1 MPMSYL
7 KSGFVASAALT
18 KPGDLLSFFLHH
30 IGFICSFINMEL
42 PIRPLLERIPLSGP
56 ASLAIREFKASAF
69 RYPWHQHPEIELT
82 WILKGSGLRYVGD
95 SVEPFHA
102 GDFCLLGSN
111 LPHTWLTSENE
122 LRAMVRSLVVQFD
135 PDRWGKEILELPE
148 FARIAD
154 LLDRASH
161 GLCFEGRLAAK
172 TRRKMFGPTS
182 PLRRFTALLE
192 ILEELAHSDAR
203 PLSLAPWAH
212 GRRRDTDSR
221 LNTVFAYLSENARS
235 EVSQAD
241 AARRVRLSPAAF
253 SRFFRR
259 AAGKTFQ
266 AYVTDLRLSEACRQ
280 LLESKRTI
288 SEIAFDAGFGNLSNF
303 NRAFRL
309 ARGMPP
315 GEFRRQAV
323 PVA

>member
-1 MPMSYL
+1 MQ
-7 KSGFVASAALT
+7 
-18 KPGDLLSFFLHH
+18 
-30 IGFICSFINMEL
+30 L
-42 PIRPLLERIPLSGP
+42 PHQPLLERIPLSGP
-56 ASLAIREFKASAF
+56 ASLAVREFKARAF
-69 RYPWHQHPEIELT
+69 KYPWHQHPEIELT

>member
-1 MPMSYL
+1 MPISYL
-7 KSGFVASAALT
+7 GNGFTASAALT
-18 KPGDLLSFFLHH
+18 KPGDLLSFFFHF
-30 IGFICSFINMEL
+30 IGYICSFINMEL
-42 PIRPLLERIPLSGP
+42 PLRPLLERIPLSGP
-56 ASLAIREFKASAF
+56 ASLTIREFTAF

-122 LRAMVRSLVVQFD
+122 PGAMVRSLVVQFD
-135 PDRWGKEILELPE
+135 PDRWGKEILQLPE
-148 FARIAD
+148 FVRIAD

-161 GLCFEGRLAAK
+161 GLCFERRLAAK
-172 TRRKMFGPTS
+172 TRRKMFRPAS

-192 ILEELAHSDAR
+192 ILEELALSNAR
-203 PLSLAPWAH
+203 PLSLAPWAR
-212 GRRRDTDSR
+212 GRRRDSR

-235 EVSQAD
+235 QVSQAD
-241 AARRVRLSPAAF
+241 AARLVRLSPAAF

-259 AAGKTFQ
+259 AAGKTFH

-288 SEIAFDAGFGNLSNF
+288 SEIAFDAGFGTLSNF

-315 GEFRRQAV
+315 GEFRRQVVLEA
-323 PVA
+323 

>member
-1 MPMSYL
+1 
-7 KSGFVASAALT
+7 
-18 KPGDLLSFFLHH
+18 
-30 IGFICSFINMEL
+30 MEL
-42 PIRPLLERIPLSGP
+42 PARPLLERIPLHGP
-56 ASLAIREFKASAF
+56 ASLAIREFKAPAF

-111 LPHTWLTSENE
+111 LPHTWLTSEKVPG
-122 LRAMVRSLVVQFD
+122 AVVRSLVVQFD
-135 PDRWGKEILELPE
+135 PDRWGKKILQLPE

-161 GLCFEGRLAAK
+161 GLSFEGSVTAQI
-172 TRRKMFGPTS
+172 RRKMFRPTS
-182 PLRRFTALLE
+182 SLRRFTALLE
-192 ILEELAHSDAR
+192 ILEELGHSNAR
-203 PLSLAPWAH
+203 PLSLAPW
-212 GRRRDTDSR
+212 GRGRQRATDSR
-221 LNTVFAYLSENARS
+221 LDTVFAYLTENAGS
-235 EVSQAD
+235 PVSQAD
-241 AARRVRLSPAAF
+241 AAGLVRLSPAAF

-259 AAGKTFQ
+259 TVGKTFQ
-266 AYVTDLRLSEACRQ
+266 AYLSDLRLSEACRQ

-309 ARGMPP
+309 ARGMAP

-323 PVA
+323 QEA